1 MKTLNI
7 ITVKKSRANLFR
19 DAKSGKLSLELIER
33 YGNTKLP
40 THMQGKRKVVK
51 ANTVSLKL
59 QNKDGKVSTLDI
71 PKATLIEYMYD
82 TLIIYDAGYRKPT
95 SLEQKIL
102 NEWGNIEKTKEYKEQ
117 CINDAYSD
125 GSSSYWKEKAFFKK
139 HNAEYLMGLEM
150 EKGLLL
156 DFNRRKDGKENF
168 IKDEKIKGKPIL
180 KYNVYLES
188 VNA

>member
-1 MKTLNI
+1 MNEDVVTI
-7 ITVKKSRANLFR
+7 KKSRANLFR

-40 THMQGKRKVVK
+40 THMQGKRKVIK

-95 SLEQKIL
+95 S
-102 NEWGNIEKTKEYKEQ
+102 
-117 CINDAYSD
+117 NDAYSD

-139 HNAEYLMGLEM
+139 HNATYLMGFEM
-150 EKGLLL
+150 EHGLLL

-180 KYNVYLES
+180 KYDVYLES
-188 VNA
+188 VTA

>member
-1 MKTLNI
+1 MNEDVVTI
-7 ITVKKSRANLFR
+7 KKSRANLFR
-19 DAKSGKLSLELIER
+19 DAKSGKLSLELVER
-33 YGNTKLP
+33 FSNTNIP
-40 THMQGKRKVVK
+40 INMQGKRKVVK

-156 DFNRRKDGKENF
+156 DFNLSL
-168 IKDEKIKGKPIL
+168 IHI
-180 KYNVYLES
+180 
-188 VNA
+188 